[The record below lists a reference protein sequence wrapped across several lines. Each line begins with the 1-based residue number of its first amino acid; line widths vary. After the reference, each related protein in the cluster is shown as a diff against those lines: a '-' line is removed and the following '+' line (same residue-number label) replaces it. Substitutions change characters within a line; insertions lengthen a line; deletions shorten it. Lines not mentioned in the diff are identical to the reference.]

1 MDKDKEAGLYG
12 LVSGAG
18 LFLPGEG
25 QAKYY
30 RMAEEK
36 LGLLKTQIKLG
47 ILKQELK
54 QRVSEREGVQAPAL
68 P

>member
-18 LFLPGEG
+18 LFPPGEG

-36 LGLLKTQIKLG
+36 LGLPKTQILG

-54 QRVSEREGVQAPAL
+54 AERACTCMNTSLGCG
-68 P
+68 